1 MLSLSLWLMAATWI
15 SAVDGGD
22 VGLFSGIMLVYVDC
36 VGFLEWV
43 MMGFAMGGFQWFG
56 FAVGL
61 GLGLPPWV
69 MGTMGFFFF
78 FFFCGVDGQGG
89 WYSSDFQWW
98 WLVGWFGGMGLW

>member
-1 MLSLSLWLMAATWI
+1 MQLTVATWI
-15 SAVDGGD
+15 SAIDGGD

-56 FAVGL
+56 FAAVGY
-61 GLGLPPWV
+61 GDHG
-69 MGTMGFFFF
+69 FF
-78 FFFCGVDGQGG
+78 FFFCGVDGQRG

-98 WLVGWFGGMGLW
+98 WLVGWFGGMGLC

>member
-1 MLSLSLWLMAATWI
+1 MACFLSLWLMAATWI

-78 FFFCGVDGQGG
+78 FFF
-89 WYSSDFQWW
+89 
-98 WLVGWFGGMGLW
+98 LWC